1 MTSDSGSGNT
11 NDSGNAQGGKLKR
24 ALSFRDL
31 VFYGLA
37 YTAPVAPLTML
48 GFVWTV
54 SGGVPV
60 LAYLLAALCL
70 YFTASSYAVMT
81 AQMPSAGSV
90 YGFASKTM
98 GPFAGFISG
107 WMILLDYLLVPAF
120 TYALCAVGIETL
132 VPHGDRATWIVLTVA
147 ATFAVN
153 WFGISVTSRVSLI
166 SVVLQLLL
174 VAGVVLLC
182 LFALFGGF
190 GSGSLTLAPLY
201 HAQAGK
207 LDGASVLAATSICVM
222 AYLGFDAVSTLAEE
236 VKDRDTR
243 VVGRAI
249 MTNLAITSCIFVL
262 TTWVLGNLM
271 VGFTFQD
278 PAAVIYELLTAI
290 SGRPAAIALAWFLTI
305 VVGVPNVLP
314 MQVGVARV
322 LFAMGRDRTLP
333 VVLAKVHRRHG
344 NPYVA
349 MIFSTLVSL
358 TIALVMRNR
367 IDELAIII
375 SVGALVGFLFVHLSV
390 LAHFRNSPER
400 KGWSHLAVPLIGMA
414 VILTILSNLNATALT
429 VGAGWLAVGI
439 AYWLVKRYRN
449 DPAANPLNS
458 ISKSFVS
465 RRQAEDSA
473 LARQGKGNN
482 DMKDLELE

>member
-1 MTSDSGSGNT
+1 MTTHDSSTGTPAGATES
-11 NDSGNAQGGKLKR
+11 GGKLKR
-24 ALSFRDL
+24 ALSYRDL
-31 VFYGLA
+31 IFYGLA
-37 YTAPVAPLTML
+37 YTAPVAPLTMA

-54 SGGVPV
+54 SGGLPV

-120 TYALCAVGIETL
+120 TYALCAVSLETL
-132 VPHGDRATWIVLTVA
+132 MPQGDRATWIVLSVA

-153 WFGISVTSRVSLI
+153 WFGISVTSRVSMI

-174 VAGVVLLC
+174 VVGVVLLC
-182 LFALFGGF
+182 LFALYSGK
-190 GSGSLTLAPLY
+190 GSGALSLAPLY
-201 HAQAGK
+201 DASRLQLG
-207 LDGASVLAATSICVM
+207 SVLAATSICVM

-236 VKDRDTR
+236 VKDSDRG
-243 VVGRAI
+243 VIGKAI
-249 MTNLAITSCIFVL
+249 LTNLALTSSIFVL
-262 TTWVLGNLM
+262 TTWVLGSLL
-271 VGFTFQD
+271 VGFPISD
-278 PAAVIYELLTAI
+278 PATVIYDLLTSI
-290 SGRPAAIALAWFLTI
+290 SGRAAALALAWFLVI

-333 VVLAKVHRRHG
+333 AVLAKVHERHG

-349 MIFSTLVSL
+349 MIVSTGVSL
-358 TIALVMRNR
+358 SIALIMRNR
-367 IDELAIII
+367 IDELAIFI

-390 LAHFRNSPER
+390 LVHFGNSPGR
-400 KGWSHLAVPLIGMA
+400 RWWSHLAVPVTGMA
-414 VILTILSNLNATALT
+414 VIVTILSQLNTAALT
-429 VGAGWLAVGI
+429 VGVCWLAAGI
-439 AYWLVKRYRN
+439 AYRL
-449 DPAANPLNS
+449 
-458 ISKSFVS
+458 
-465 RRQAEDSA
+465 
-473 LARQGKGNN
+473 LARSWNGAARQFDGNSN
-482 DMKDLELE
+482 PTSRESGSNRDTSIPTNIN